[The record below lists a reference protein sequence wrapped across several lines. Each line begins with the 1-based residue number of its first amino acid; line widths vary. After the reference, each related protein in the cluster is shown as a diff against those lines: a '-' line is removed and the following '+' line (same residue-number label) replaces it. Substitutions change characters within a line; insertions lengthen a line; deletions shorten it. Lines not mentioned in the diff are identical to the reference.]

1 MSTTGQSPRTLS
13 ETRVVRATL
22 TPRPTRSPHHAAARR
37 SNTLLHAP
45 RPTQSLCAVCGQE
58 LQTALHLAARQG
70 DADGVELLLERGAA
84 PNTVT
89 ADLNTPLHGAAREG
103 HDHVVRLLIDH
114 GANMELA
121 NKVRATDAL
130 RDASMFLF
138 ISLFKH
144 QRQRAQATY
153 MPVKSSTVS
162 RPLD

>member
-1 MSTTGQSPRTLS
+1 
-13 ETRVVRATL
+13 
-22 TPRPTRSPHHAAARR
+22 
-37 SNTLLHAP
+37 
-45 RPTQSLCAVCGQE
+45 VCGQE

-130 RDASMFLF
+130 RRCVDVFIYFFILTSAAKGASHLHAGK
-138 ISLFKH
+138 IKYNERIH
-144 QRQRAQATY
+144 VGQ
-153 MPVKSSTVS
+153 
-162 RPLD
+162 